1 MKKALCVILALCTL
15 ISLAACGG
23 KPQTEPVSGFKPAL
37 DTAADCKLTVVG
49 SYDNFEALEL
59 EFDRFNDWYPNV
71 QLSYVKLDDYSNVLG
86 TALDGNEKPNIF
98 FSYSWMIGNEKYD
111 PVFAHMED
119 LSDPALGLDLACIRP
134 RLLSRDAE
142 DRVLMVP
149 VFSRTYGMLVNR
161 DLFEKE
167 GLSIPT
173 TFSSN
178 CNRGTISA

>member
-59 EFDRFNDWYPNV
+59 EFDRFNEWYPNV

-119 LSDPALGLDLACIRP
+119 LSDPALGL
-134 RLLSRDAE
+134 
-142 DRVLMVP
+142 
-149 VFSRTYGMLVNR
+149 
-161 DLFEKE
+161 
-167 GLSIPT
+167 
-173 TFSSN
+173 
-178 CNRGTISA
+178 